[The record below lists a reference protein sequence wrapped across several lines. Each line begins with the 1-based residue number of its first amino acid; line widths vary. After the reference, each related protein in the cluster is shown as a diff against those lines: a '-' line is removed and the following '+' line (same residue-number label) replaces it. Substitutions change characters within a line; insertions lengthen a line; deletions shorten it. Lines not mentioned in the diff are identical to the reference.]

1 MEARVATASRKMR
14 SRRRQGRGART
25 PSRTR
30 CCATRR
36 GGLLVR
42 DWPHP
47 CAWAAR
53 RPTRRRSAVPR
64 KTVAACPAGAV
75 LARSTARSLLA
86 SPMSK
91 ADRPLPKDRDRVG
104 QGPTSCSRECHLF
117 PLRPRRRV
125 TYLDRDETARTAGA
139 EPLLSHFP
147 WFARNVL
154 ARSAA

>member
-1 MEARVATASRKMR
+1 MR
-14 SRRRQGRGART
+14 SLRRQGRGART

-30 CCATRR
+30 CCAARR
-36 GGLLVR
+36 GGLLVP
-42 DWPHP
+42 DWPRP

-53 RPTRRRSAVPR
+53 RPVRRRSAVPR

-75 LARSTARSLLA
+75 SAQSTVQSLLA
-86 SPMSK
+86 SPISK

-104 QGPTSCSRECHLF
+104 REPTSCSRECRFF
-117 PLRPRRRV
+117 PLRPRRRG

-154 ARSAA
+154 PRSDA